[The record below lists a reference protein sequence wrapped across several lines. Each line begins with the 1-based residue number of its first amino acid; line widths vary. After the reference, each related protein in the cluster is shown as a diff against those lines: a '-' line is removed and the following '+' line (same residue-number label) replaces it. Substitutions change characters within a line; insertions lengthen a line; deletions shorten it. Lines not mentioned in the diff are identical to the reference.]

1 MNFSI
6 LGRVDCIPSSSATSK
21 QKYLASKV
29 EILPDANGNG
39 KKTVKYFKDNF
50 GMNPREALALM
61 GAHTIGKYSTFQTHI
76 DYAWVSTKAHVTIQK
91 ILNIQLILLR

>member
-50 GMNPREALALM
+50 GMNPRETLALM